1 MRIRIATLAVGL
13 LAIAAFPVLAQA
25 ADWPTYH
32 QDNTRAGYDAS
43 QPGFAGVT
51 AGWTSGAL
59 TGTVYASPVVVGTH
73 VFVATEGNHVY
84 AFDTASATPSTP
96 LWNTFVGTTVT
107 AGFGCGGLSG
117 ITSTPVA
124 DAAANRLYV
133 AGMVSVSNAANFYLT
148 TLNLATGAIVAQTKL
163 APAGL
168 NWVYNGQRGALTLAN
183 GYVYVP
189 FGGRNGDCGT
199 YHGWILGINTSTQA
213 VTSFETDTAVN
224 GTPFWATGGLAVDP
238 STSDILGATGNSFC
252 TFPGGTPHQTQS
264 VLRLSPTLSL
274 LDTFTEPDWHNNSCN
289 DSDLGSV
296 APLVLGGGYGFIVGK
311 QSIGYIIRLNSLG
324 GVGGQAFPP
333 NANLALGD
341 VCNGALAF
349 GATAYAAPYI
359 LVPCDNGLV
368 ALKYDPTVPSF
379 SVAWRGP
386 NFWATPPIV
395 AGGAVWT
402 LDTSGSGL
410 YAFDLAT
417 GAVRYQSGAISVN
430 HFASPSE
437 SANTIFVP
445 GSNQLLTFS
454 MTPCPVAPAYTG
466 YFNWYDNVS
475 SGMYQDN
482 IHVVNPGAT
491 TAVGCLTLANGGAV
505 GFVLAPGQEGHYHFG
520 PGSIGGPVTVE
531 ASARVIPSQRVT
543 YYQTFNEVAASTA
556 ADAAMTSYFNWYD
569 KASSGMY
576 QDNIHLL
583 NPSASTSNG
592 VITLPGAANLAFSVP
607 AGQEKYYSFPQGT
620 IGGPVT
626 VSVTSGPAVI
636 ASQRVTYYGSF
647 NEVRA
652 RPASSAAMTSYFN
665 WYDKQSTG
673 MYQDNVHLLN
683 PGATTASGTIAIS
696 GGPSQGF
703 SVGAGQENHYSFPQ
717 GTIGG
722 PITVTVTSGPGV
734 LASQRVSYYQSF
746 NEAGGTLAS
755 DAGATL
761 YFAWY
766 DKQSTGMYQD
776 NVHILNPGATAAS
789 GTITLPGGLNRAFAV
804 NAGQEAYYSFAQGTI
819 GGPVTVTVTAGPPV
833 IAAQRVT
840 FYQSFNE
847 VAASP

>member
-1 MRIRIATLAVGL
+1 MTVSAGTGMIAW
-13 LAIAAFPVLAQA
+13 Q
-25 ADWPTYH
+25 
-32 QDNTRAGYDAS
+32 
-43 QPGFAGVT
+43 
-51 AGWTSGAL
+51 
-59 TGTVYASPVVVGTH
+59 
-73 VFVATEGNHVY
+73 
-84 AFDTASATPSTP
+84 
-96 LWNTFVGTTVT
+96 TT
-107 AGFGCGGLSG
+107 
-117 ITSTPVA
+117 
-124 DAAANRLYV
+124 AAN
-133 AGMVSVSNAANFYLT
+133 A
-148 TLNLATGAIVAQTKL
+148 
-163 APAGL
+163 
-168 NWVYNGQRGALTLAN
+168 
-183 GYVYVP
+183 
-189 FGGRNGDCGT
+189 
-199 YHGWILGINTSTQA
+199 
-213 VTSFETDTAVN
+213 
-224 GTPFWATGGLAVDP
+224 
-238 STSDILGATGNSFC
+238 GNS
-252 TFPGGTPHQTQS
+252 
-264 VLRLSPTLSL
+264 
-274 LDTFTEPDWHNNSCN
+274 
-289 DSDLGSV
+289 
-296 APLVLGGGYGFIVGK
+296 Y
-311 QSIGYIIRLNSLG
+311 
-324 GVGGQAFPP
+324 
-333 NANLALGD
+333 
-341 VCNGALAF
+341 
-349 GATAYAAPYI
+349 
-359 LVPCDNGLV
+359 
-368 ALKYDPTVPSF
+368 
-379 SVAWRGP
+379 
-386 NFWATPPIV
+386 
-395 AGGAVWT
+395 
-402 LDTSGSGL
+402 
-410 YAFDLAT
+410 
-417 GAVRYQSGAISVN
+417 
-430 HFASPSE
+430 
-437 SANTIFVP
+437 
-445 GSNQLLTFS
+445 
-454 MTPCPVAPAYTG
+454 
-466 YFNWYDNVS
+466 
-475 SGMYQDN
+475 
-482 IHVVNPGAT
+482 
-491 TAVGCLTLANGGAV
+491 
-505 GFVLAPGQEGHYHFG
+505 
-520 PGSIGGPVTVE
+520 PVTVQ

-673 MYQDNVHLLN
+673 MYQDNLHLLN

-833 IAAQRVT
+833 IASQRVT